1 MNRRFWSNKFT
12 DLNQILIAE
21 VRSRPQLYDPKL
33 CHKNKHRT
41 RQDLW
46 FQVYETLNHLIPLER
61 LPKIWKNI
69 RDRYQKV
76 RRSCE
81 RDENKVPKYRYYDEL
96 RFLDS
101 VIDSSINKGSK
112 SA

>member
-1 MNRRFWSNKFT
+1 MGKNLIFLA
-12 DLNQILIAE
+12 DINQILIAE
-21 VRSRPQLYDPKL
+21 VHKRPQLYDPKL
-33 CHKNKHRT
+33 CHKNKHKI

-46 FQVYETLNHLIPLER
+46 IEVYETLNHLIPLER

-81 RDENKVPKYRYYDEL
+81 KDENKAPKYRYYEEL

-101 VIDSSINKGSK
+101 VIDSSMNKS
-112 SA
+112 SQSV

>member
-1 MNRRFWSNKFT
+1 MK
-12 DLNQILIAE
+12 
-21 VRSRPQLYDPKL
+21 RPQLYDPKL
-33 CHKNKHRT
+33 CHKNKHRI
-41 RQDLW
+41 RQTLW
-46 FQVYETLNHLIPLER
+46 QQVYETMNQHIPLER

-81 RDENKVPKYRYYDEL
+81 KDENKVPKYRYYEKL

-101 VIDSSINKGSK
+101 VIDSSINKSIQ